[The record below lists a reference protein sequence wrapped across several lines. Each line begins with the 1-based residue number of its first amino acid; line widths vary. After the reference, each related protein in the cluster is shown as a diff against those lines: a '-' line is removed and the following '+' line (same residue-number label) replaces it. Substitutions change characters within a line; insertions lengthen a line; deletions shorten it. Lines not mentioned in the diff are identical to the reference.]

1 MKDRIKQLMESLNMT
16 QQDFSKFLGQST
28 ATMSAVFTGRTA
40 PSMRLVEAIKKHIPN
55 ISYNWLLDGIGPMYA
70 DQGKQMAENETVA
83 AGNSNDVNCVEKM
96 EPVSSPNIK
105 DVTRRGGSEN
115 VQQSVN
121 MKISDN
127 PHRKIVE
134 IKVYYDDSYCDTF
147 VLKDKKDK

>member
-1 MKDRIKQLMESLNMT
+1 MESLNMT

-40 PSMRLVEAIKKHIPN
+40 PSMRLVEAIKKRIPDL
-55 ISYNWLLDGIGPMYA
+55 SYDWLLDGIGPMYV
-70 DQGKQMAENETVA
+70 DHGKQMADNETVA
-83 AGNSNDVNCVEKM
+83 VDNSNDVNRMEKK

-105 DVTRRGGSEN
+105 DVVRHGGSEN

-121 MKISDN
+121 LKFSDN
-127 PHRKIVE
+127 PQRKIVE

-147 VLKDKKDK
+147 VLKEKKDK